1 MGQPSWLVLSVVP
14 EAGPGAADENAGVT
28 LSVVLADPRPKLV
41 LQQSGF
47 GEELLPIQIDQEGK
61 SRVTSFEVLEQPQVG
76 WVALFRTT
84 TPTSSLVVMKRY
96 DKDSKKLVS
105 ISPHQT
111 AAKRASEF
119 FVAGLGD
126 VVTLKTKA
134 YLMELSMKGAFPKRY
149 QLKDGVWLLQ
159 P

>member
-96 DKDSKKLVS
+96 DKASKKLVS

-134 YLMELSMKGAFPKRY
+134 HLMELSMKGAFPKRY
-149 QLKDGVWLLQ
+149 QLKEGVWLLQ